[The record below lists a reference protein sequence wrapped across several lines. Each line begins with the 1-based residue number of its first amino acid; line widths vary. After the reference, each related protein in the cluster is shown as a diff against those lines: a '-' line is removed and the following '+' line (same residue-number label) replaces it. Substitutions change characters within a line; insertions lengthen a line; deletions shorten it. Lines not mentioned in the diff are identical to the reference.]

1 MLKNSILKD
10 YWRMYGGWRA
20 LCKSCYFRMS
30 VVMTIILYPTWSHV
44 GWWNDILSL
53 MPNLLGFSLGG
64 FAMWIAIGDDNFR
77 ELISGSEENKTSP
90 YMEVNAAFVHF
101 IFLQILSILIGLI
114 AKSYCVVLLGKFFFL
129 KQYELIYIICLKVVS
144 GLGYF
149 IFVYAIFS
157 ALAAVF
163 AIFRVSKWYDQYSGH
178 IRKSKKRN

>member
-30 VVMTIILYPTWSHV
+30 VILTIILYPTWSHV

-77 ELISGSEENKTSP
+77 ELISGSEKDKTSP

-101 IFLQILSILIGLI
+101 IFLQILSILIGLV
-114 AKSYCVVLLGKFFFL
+114 AKSYCLVLLSENFFL
-129 KQYELIYIICLKVVS
+129 KRYDLMYLVFLKVIS

-163 AIFRVSKWYDQYSGH
+163 AIFRVSKWYDQYSER
-178 IRKSKKRN
+178 ISKSKKRN

>member
-1 MLKNSILKD
+1 
-10 YWRMYGGWRA
+10 
-20 LCKSCYFRMS
+20 
-30 VVMTIILYPTWSHV
+30 
-44 GWWNDILSL
+44 
-53 MPNLLGFSLGG
+53 
-64 FAMWIAIGDDNFR
+64 
-77 ELISGSEENKTSP
+77 
-90 YMEVNAAFVHF
+90 MEVNAAFVHF

-114 AKSYCVVLLGKFFFL
+114 AKSYCVILLGEFSFL
-129 KQYELIYIICLKVVS
+129 KQYGLIYIICLKAVS